1 MVLSGHGEEGDRRL
15 QVVVGVLIIKPKA
28 DGDSWTP
35 KMSRE
40 EMRAEV
46 EKKEIV

>member
-1 MVLSGHGEEGDRRL
+1 M
-15 QVVVGVLIIKPKA
+15 QVVVGVLIKPKA